1 MAFRISRVPNS
12 THEPTHGFTFI
23 YIAPCKYNE
32 VPLGLENG
40 RVSDSQ
46 ITSSSA
52 WSATLSTRQARLNG
66 VASWTARGRDQDQWI
81 QVDLG
86 KEDVVTAI
94 ATQGRSNADQ
104 WVKTYSVSYSSD
116 GQSFDYYKING
127 MVMVSLNPSVLSCKF
142 LHIKRRLD
150 VSMQPVFR

>member
-1 MAFRISRVPNS
+1 MI
-12 THEPTHGFTFI
+12 THI
-23 YIAPCKYNE
+23 YLETCKYNKY
-32 VPLGLENG
+32 PLGLENG

-66 VASWTARGRDQDQWI
+66 AGCWTARRRDQNQWI

-94 ATQGRSNADQ
+94 ATQGQSNADQ
-104 WVKTYSVSYSSD
+104 WVKTYSLSYSLN
-116 GQSFDYYKING
+116 GKNFDCYKMNG
-127 MVMVSLNPSVLSCKF
+127 IVMVR
-142 LHIKRRLD
+142 HY
-150 VSMQPVFR
+150 